1 MPPRATDHKVDWRI
15 EARPIGQVNWTG
27 MWTLYLR
34 EVRRFFKML
43 LQAVLAPIVTC
54 LLFLAIFTI
63 AFGDGRGVAG
73 LDYGTFLA
81 PGLIMMSVIQQ
92 SFAIVRRP

>member
-1 MPPRATDHKVDWRI
+1 
-15 EARPIGQVNWTG
+15 

-34 EVRRFFKML
+34 EMWRFFTML
-43 LQAVLAPIVTC
+43 LQAVWALIVTF

-63 AFGDGRGVAG
+63 AFGDGRGVVG

-81 PGLIMMSVIQQ
+81 PG
-92 SFAIVRRP
+92 

>member
-1 MPPRATDHKVDWRI
+1 
-15 EARPIGQVNWTG
+15 
-27 MWTLYLR
+27 
-34 EVRRFFKML
+34 ML

-63 AFGDGRGVAG
+63 AFGDGRGVVG

-81 PGLIMMSVIQQ
+81 PG
-92 SFAIVRRP
+92 